1 MTDQPSEEQPA
12 GRPANGATFNDL
24 KKEIAERNER
34 AQKEARDLRAA
45 REREQLGIVTRHRLD
60 LDR

>member
-1 MTDQPSEEQPA
+1 MTDQPSEEQG
-12 GRPANGATFNDL
+12 GRRSPPETTFNDL

-34 AQKEARDLRAA
+34 AQKEARDLRVL
-45 REREQLGIVTRHRLD
+45 REREQLGIVSRHRLD